1 MRIKSNDKATASKI
15 RTKPVQNTEV
25 KEKKTYRK
33 RLSFPLNL
41 PEDGGL
47 RVLLQEKLTEAN
59 ISSNS
64 KREFLLRQA
73 KNDIGFAIDEL
84 KEIKSREEDFELN
97 DFTYNER
104 LEEISRILEQDF
116 FYGNIFLDNLLEKK
130 FKISVCEK
138 EKTVIL
144 DLLLTMREGYSNLI
158 DRILKNGKED
168 TNYLFTVNYIK
179 ELDTEKS
186 RDLLLS
192 VWVDGLN
199 SKKSKNLI
207 QGLVESFGEEFIIRT
222 LEEDIDNFYV
232 EEQSP
237 DEDEELQ
244 GNIALIDGIY
254 GEQEADKENTTSDPN
269 EFESIISSI
278 DEKQKLLFILLTNSQ
293 IDRREELFKLF
304 NTSTSWDLTIRTLD
318 HLAKSHKESKQKLED
333 FYLSIM
339 KNKDVKPLYK
349 AVAMNKYAYLKKEGS
364 IEDIKNLILGS
375 ESAVLG
381 YGFPITMLTFFG
393 KEGKE
398 AIKEVIYENIK
409 NSKISPVL
417 LALINLSKT
426 VKKEENTSPDES
438 PQIKQNAR
446 LILQSVFS
454 SKYDITK
461 HLQLS
466 LDKEVGIAE
475 DIHPEWVL
483 YKENKTSFKELCLF
497 IGIEKLASWI
507 MYNRS
512 ENLRKNSRNFL
523 EKALSEEIK
532 DESKKEI
539 EANFNT
545 ELIKFMRDKKLGQEF
560 ANWINALEPLKSVT

>member
-25 KEKKTYRK
+25 KEKKASRK
-33 RLSFPLNL
+33 KLSFPLNL
-41 PEDGGL
+41 LEDGRL

-116 FYGNIFLDNLLEKK
+116 FYGNVFLDNLLEKR
-130 FKISVCEK
+130 FKISTCEK

-168 TNYLFTVNYIK
+168 RNYLFTVNYIK

-232 EEQSP
+232 DEQSP

-254 GEQEADKENTTSDPN
+254 GEQEADKENTTSDSN
-269 EFESIISSI
+269 EFENNISSI

-304 NTSTSWDLTIRTLD
+304 NTSTSWDLAIRTLD

-364 IEDIKNLILGS
+364 IEDIKNLILNS

-393 KEGKE
+393 NEGKE